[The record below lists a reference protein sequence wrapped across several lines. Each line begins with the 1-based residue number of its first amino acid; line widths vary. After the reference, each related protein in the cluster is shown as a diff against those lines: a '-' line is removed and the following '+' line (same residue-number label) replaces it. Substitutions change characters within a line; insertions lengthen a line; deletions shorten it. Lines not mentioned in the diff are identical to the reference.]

1 MKKLIGVLLAA
12 IVFSASI
19 HESGIQ
25 VQAEDLEEEKKDIKE
40 CTVVESLG
48 ERPYKV
54 PYQDTYKQ
62 GTIRILPSQRYTG
75 SAIEPKVTIMDG
87 DYKLVEGKDYKL
99 YYEDT
104 RKTDLSSPVEPYCGS
119 FLNEYGN
126 EEGPLVDVYGMG
138 DYSGNI
144 FFCFA
149 ILSENQ
155 KETENHLIYSDK
167 EVLAGYDGLTIDG
180 YVGVGTE
187 VDIPLSIDE
196 KPVQEIN
203 KRAFAYNPTL
213 EKLNVSDNVFRIL
226 DSAFFRCRNLK
237 EVTLSKQLW
246 GIGTAAFAGCTS
258 LKNISLPK
266 SLEMVGG
273 YVFLGNRAMEAVY
286 SESNVIY
293 AVDGVMFVR
302 NGGLSHRT
310 NALYFY
316 PPAKKGET
324 YCIPNGI
331 QELDSC
337 SFRQAD
343 YVKNVII
350 PQSVSDVAQAVDCPF
365 GGATN
370 LVGAG
375 AEETSTNAVNIIFK
389 HDTPTEYILGSRAP
403 FSYTLPAGSM
413 ITVKNEAMK
422 KAAELSVT
430 DEFRENVT
438 VRVAAKA
445 SEGFELAK
453 KEITLSKR
461 GAEQLE
467 WSQMPA
473 DTTENVSWESSDK
486 SVADVDAVQGKVTAE
501 GYGKCEII
509 GVDESGHRR
518 EAEVFVYDPCSRSS
532 FMLDYDTKG
541 QIFKKDDRYPDGVC
555 VIPEMTNGKKEGSFI
570 LGEDKFHVAVAF
582 ADGYAGAMPIR
593 FESSAED
600 VASVEDVHE
609 GTFVTGVP
617 TGEEGYFQ
625 ENNKYAKAY
634 IYFHNP
640 GTATITAVFDD
651 HGKEIRED
659 LTVNV
664 KGSSVNLPEPVKKDQ
679 ELLYKKTFQKPFGS
693 KPFLLNVKRKK
704 GDGEIR
710 YDSSDKK
717 IATVSQNGK
726 VTVKDTGRTV
736 ITATAKGTEKYK
748 KKSVKITLDITPKKQ
763 IASVKLV
770 KGKKMTVKWKKDKRA
785 TGYQVQYSADK
796 NFKKGVKTKDVS
808 RYDTTSKIITGLKKG
823 KVYYVR
829 VRAYKDV
836 KAGAKIK
843 ELCGPWSASA
853 KSKKI
858 V

>member
-1 MKKLIGVLLAA
+1 MKRLMGVLLAA
-12 IVFSASI
+12 IILSASI
-19 HESGIQ
+19 DLSVIQ
-25 VQAEDLEEEKKDIKE
+25 VQAEEVEEEKKDIRE

-54 PYQDTYKQ
+54 PYHDTYKQ
-62 GTIRILPSQRYTG
+62 GIIRILPSQRYTG

-155 KETENHLIYSDK
+155 KETEGHLIYSDK
-167 EVLAGYDGLTIDG
+167 EVLAGYDGITIDG
-180 YVGVGTE
+180 YVGAGTE
-187 VDIPLSIDE
+187 VEIPLYIDG

-213 EKLNVSDNVFRIL
+213 EKLNISDNVFRVL

-258 LKNISLPK
+258 LKEISLPR

-273 YVFLGNRAMEAVY
+273 YIFLGNRAMEAVY
-286 SESNVIY
+286 SESDMIY
-293 AVDGVMFVR
+293 SVEGVMFVR
-302 NGGLSHRT
+302 NGGLDHRT

-316 PPAKKGET
+316 PPAKKGEI
-324 YCIPNGI
+324 YCIPNGV

-350 PQSVSDVAQAVDCPF
+350 PQSVSDIAQAVDCPF
-365 GGATN
+365 GGSTN

-375 AEETSTNAVNIIFK
+375 DNETSTNPVNIIFK
-389 HDTPTEYILGSRAP
+389 HDVPTEYILGSKAP
-403 FSYTLPAGSM
+403 FSYTLPAGST
-413 ITVKNEAMK
+413 ITVKNEAMR
-422 KAAELSVT
+422 KAAEISVT
-430 DEFRENVT
+430 DEFRETVT
-438 VRVAAKA
+438 VRIAAKA

-453 KEITLSKR
+453 KELTLPKR
-461 GAEQLE
+461 GTEQLC
-467 WSQMPA
+467 WSQTPV

-486 SVADVDAVQGKVTAE
+486 SVAVVDSVQGEVTAE
-501 GYGKCEII
+501 GYGKCKILGE
-509 GVDESGHRR
+509 DESGHQQ
-518 EAEVFVYDPCSRSS
+518 EAEVFVYDPCTRAS
-532 FMLDYDTKG
+532 FMLDYDTRG
-541 QIFKKDDRYPDGVC
+541 QTFKTDERYPDGVC

-570 LGEDKFHVAVAF
+570 LGKDKFHVAVAF

-609 GTFVTGVP
+609 DTYLTGVP
-617 TGEEGYFQ
+617 NGEEGYFQ
-625 ENNKYAKAY
+625 EKNKYAKAY
-634 IYFHNP
+634 IYFRNP

-651 HGKEIRED
+651 NGKEIRES
-659 LTVNV
+659 LTVHV
-664 KGSSVNLPEPVKKDQ
+664 EEPSVDLPEPVKKNQ
-679 ELLYKKTFQKPFGS
+679 ELLYKKMFQKPYGS
-693 KPFLLNVKRKK
+693 KPFSLNVKRKK

-710 YDSSDKK
+710 YDSSNKK

-726 VTVKDTGRTV
+726 VTVKRTGRTV
-736 ITATAKGTEKYK
+736 ITVTAKGTENYK
-748 KKSVKITLDITPKKQ
+748 KKSVKITVDITPEKQ
-763 IASVKLV
+763 IAGVKAV
-770 KGKKMTVKWKKDKRA
+770 KGKKMTIKWKKDKQA
-785 TGYQVQYSADK
+785 TGYQIQYSADK
-796 NFKKGVKTKDVS
+796 SFKKGVKKMEVS
-808 RYDTTSKIITGLKKG
+808 RNNTTHKTVAGLKKG
-823 KVYYVR
+823 EAYHVR
-829 VRAYKDV
+829 VRAYKDI
-836 KAGAKIK
+836 KAGGKK
-843 ELCGPWSASA
+843 KKLCGPWSVSV